1 MNTKYKKKP
10 HTKYNLD
17 NIKTK
22 IITHF
27 CNYIII
33 LLNEITKKYFDYQR
47 VKFRKINSNIKI
59 NIFGRSISNLMKMNL
74 EEFCEQAMSIKYTT
88 LDLIQNSKSF
98 LIFQL
103 IKDNPLINLNLLNIF
118 EKYYLNEEKIE
129 IRNKKGDNVIIHHT
143 NTFKSLKQKQNDSNY
158 INMLIKASKKIQNV
172 DIQNSRN
179 ESTNV
184 SNNTIA
190 LQEYEF
196 NDNILNRI
204 FGPFDLEED
213 YNYRFDLN

>member
-1 MNTKYKKKP
+1 MTKKNKKKS
-10 HTKYNLD
+10 HTKFDLD
-17 NIKTK
+17 NSRAK

-27 CNYIII
+27 CNFLIIM
-33 LLNEITKKYFDYQR
+33 LNDFVKKYFNYQR
-47 VKFRKINSNIKI
+47 VKFRKINSGIKTQI
-59 NIFGRSISNLMKMNL
+59 SKESISNLMKMNL
-74 EEFCEQAMSIKYTT
+74 EELCNQNISIKYK
-88 LDLIQNSKSF
+88 DFNSNQNSKSF
-98 LIFQL
+98 LIFKH
-103 IKDNPLINLNLLNIF
+103 IHDNPLINLNLLNIF

-213 YNYRFDLN
+213 YNYHFDLN

>member
-1 MNTKYKKKP
+1 
-10 HTKYNLD
+10 
-17 NIKTK
+17 
-22 IITHF
+22 
-27 CNYIII
+27 
-33 LLNEITKKYFDYQR
+33 
-47 VKFRKINSNIKI
+47 
-59 NIFGRSISNLMKMNL
+59 MNL

-88 LDLIQNSKSF
+88 LDLIQNLKSF